1 MDDAI
6 IASGGVDFFVA
17 GIKRSRGSNTR
28 IGVHSWAEPDFT
40 ATDFPEGHEHHLPYI
55 NYYVAVG
62 YTQKQAE
69 DFYYF
74 TIYAADADDIHW
86 MTDEQIALYNI
97 LTE

>member
-1 MDDAI
+1 M
-6 IASGGVDFFVA
+6 DFFVA
-17 GIKRSRGSNTR
+17 GIKRTRGSNTK
-28 IGVHSWAEPDFT
+28 IGVHSWAGPDFT
-40 ATDFPEGHEHHLPYI
+40 ATDFPEGHEYHLPYI
-55 NYYVAVG
+55 NYYIAVD
-62 YTQKQAE
+62 YTQQQQAE